1 MLSLKLYSLVTMVLG
16 KQLPF
21 QCPYKVPADSTG
33 PSTRGENGGG
43 LPSSLYEDGLLDQ
56 NDSDTYEEYKAALAL
71 VPCDAR
77 AISVFTNRL
86 VAGKYAISV
95 IYVYDKSVEDLKMWL
110 R

>member
-1 MLSLKLYSLVTMVLG
+1 MPSLVLYSLVTMVLG

-21 QCPYKVPADSTG
+21 QCPYKVPADSAG
-33 PSTRGENGGG
+33 PSTRGESGGG
-43 LPSSLYEDGLLDQ
+43 LPSTLYEDGVLDQ
-56 NDSDTYEEYKAALAL
+56 IDSDTYEEYKAALAL

-95 IYVYDKSVEDLKMWL
+95 IYVYDKSVEKLKIWL